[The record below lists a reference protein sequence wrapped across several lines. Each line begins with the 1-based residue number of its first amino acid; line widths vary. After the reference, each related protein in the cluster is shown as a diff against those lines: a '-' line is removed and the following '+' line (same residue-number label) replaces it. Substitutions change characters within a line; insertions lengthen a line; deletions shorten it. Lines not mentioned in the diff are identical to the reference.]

1 MRAQVQ
7 RGPGARAEWSEP
19 DSRAKGGS
27 LCTARV
33 AATPG
38 GGTSGGCPFLG
49 GSKLS
54 AQDKGPCQVGRKWG
68 AARVDDL
75 SRGEAPRL
83 SLHEAGNHL
92 APRRQV
98 RGDYLAEPG
107 PFTSSKTGSLLFP
120 GSIVIF

>member
-1 MRAQVQ
+1 MPRCSEVPEPGRNGVNQTA
-7 RGPGARAEWSEP
+7 GPKEARSAP
-19 DSRAKGGS
+19 
-27 LCTARV
+27 ARV

-54 AQDKGPCQVGRKWG
+54 AQDEGPCQVGRKRG
-68 AARVDDL
+68 PAGVDDL

-83 SLHEAGNHL
+83 SLHEAGSHL

>member
-75 SRGEAPRL
+75 SRGEAPRP
-83 SLHEAGNHL
+83 SLCTKQAAIWPLGVKCAGTTSQSPGRSH
-92 APRRQV
+92 PQRQ
-98 RGDYLAEPG
+98 AA
-107 PFTSSKTGSLLFP
+107 SSFQDR
-120 GSIVIF
+120 

>member
-1 MRAQVQ
+1 MPRCSGVPEPGQNGVNRTA
-7 RGPGARAEWSEP
+7 GPKEARSAP
-19 DSRAKGGS
+19 
-27 LCTARV
+27 ARV

-75 SRGEAPRL
+75 SRGEAPRP
-83 SLHEAGNHL
+83 SLCTRQAAIWPLGVKCAGTTSQSRGSSH
-92 APRRQV
+92 PQRQ
-98 RGDYLAEPG
+98 AA
-107 PFTSSKTGSLLFP
+107 SSFQDR
-120 GSIVIF
+120 